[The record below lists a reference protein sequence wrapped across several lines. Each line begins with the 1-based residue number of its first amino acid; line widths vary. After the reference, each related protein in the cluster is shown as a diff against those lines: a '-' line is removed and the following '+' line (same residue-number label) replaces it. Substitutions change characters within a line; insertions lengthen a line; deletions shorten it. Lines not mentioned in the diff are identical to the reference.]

1 MRKTIIIIILIAF
14 CLLHQISADVK
25 HEKKNFQRL
34 PKRPKL
40 KRFSVLEAHVKL
52 GHRNSN
58 RGLDTDKWNVLD
70 IMDYFHKWFESEQK
84 VKPVNNK
91 QWWSIKYGK

>member
-1 MRKTIIIIILIAF
+1 MRKTTIFIILIAF
-14 CLLHQISADVK
+14 CLLYQISADVK
-25 HEKKNFQRL
+25 YEKKIFQRL

-58 RGLDTDKWNVLD
+58 RGVDKWNALD
-70 IMDYFHKWFESEQK
+70 IMDYFQKLFVSEQN
-84 VKPVNNK
+84 VKPVGVNNK